1 MINKRCKS
9 AIAIILALL
18 SMGTPLANANSLN
31 LTRDQ
36 KSIYASE
43 MKNINLKSKDDI
55 QLFINEKI
63 DEGIKFEEN
72 KDLTQ
77 EEIDKR
83 FNDISNNYKMYEPF
97 SAVDEEFVLFY
108 SMNSSNARYNKPGQP
123 ISFTNKHSQYGLNAT
138 YNATVNLEHTSPL
151 VYNFK
156 YSLKG
161 YIDVPESHVG
171 SKQAHLRCEVF
182 GIIGSGGIGRVYN
195 KTINSAV
202 GTSPGKTNFNIYDTT
217 GVMVG
222 FIGAHLYPTATVST
236 KNGSTFTMPQ

>member
-9 AIAIILALL
+9 AIAITLALL

-108 SMNSSNARYNKPGQP
+108 SMNSTQVKASPEQESKT
-123 ISFTNKHSQYGLNAT
+123 FTFKHSQYGLNAT
-138 YNATVNLEHTSPL
+138 YYTKVTMKYLSPL
-151 VYNFK
+151 RDNLK
-156 YSLKG
+156 YSMEG

-182 GIIGSGGIGRVYN
+182 GILGSGGVGRVYN
-195 KTINSAV
+195 KTINSGV
-202 GTSPGKTNFNIYDTT
+202 GKNPGKTYFNIYENT
-217 GVMVG
+217 GYIIGFVG
-222 FIGAHLYPTATVST
+222 YSLTPTATVST
-236 KNGSTFTMPQ
+236 QKGSTFTMPQ